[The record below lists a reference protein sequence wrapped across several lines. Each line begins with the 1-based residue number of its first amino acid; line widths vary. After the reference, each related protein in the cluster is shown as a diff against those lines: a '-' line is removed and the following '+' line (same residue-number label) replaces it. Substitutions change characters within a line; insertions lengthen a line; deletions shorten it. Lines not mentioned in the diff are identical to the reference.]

1 MPTTSLTTANVRL
14 TRPNRRLARDSTLAR
29 QPGLAAVPRW
39 GFAEWFV
46 ISQTALP
53 ALLYLPGTQP
63 FRVVLRILPFG
74 ASLAALC
81 LFRVSWSHP
90 ATRWL
95 AAALAYLA
103 VMIFHPATNTLLAGV
118 AQVALYL
125 AVVAPLFWAPAM
137 VRSVAQLRR
146 LLLILLVCNGIN
158 SAVGVLQVYDPARW
172 LPTEFSSVI
181 AKSRYGLHPL
191 AYIGSDG
198 RRIVRPPGL
207 FDAPGAVCGPAMVAA
222 LLGIIFFFQPASS
235 LWRAAGPA
243 LAALG
248 VAAIFFSQVRT
259 ALLIMI
265 GTFAVFITVLLAQK
279 RVVKVGGAVTLG
291 LVLFLASWTCAVSLG
306 GKSVKDRFAVLVED
320 GVIATYDRTRRAP
333 MLTHAFT
340 HLLPSYP
347 LGAGLGRWGMM
358 RAYFGDE
365 SNLASPMIWS
375 ELQITSWIL
384 DGGIV
389 LLALYSAAIFATTR
403 NQLHIAF
410 RSENQALRTW
420 TPPVVALCAGTIA
433 LIFGFTPFTTQMGL
447 QYWFLVG
454 ALYGTWL
461 HEQTGYQETSLAPR
475 QR

>member
-1 MPTTSLTTANVRL
+1 MSLDAAQPSPCLASDTTGAPSADVECASDSTFANL
-14 TRPNRRLARDSTLAR
+14 PRLATMT
-29 QPGLAAVPRW
+29 PRW

-46 ISQTALP
+46 IAQTALP
-53 ALLYLPGTQP
+53 ALMFLPGTQP

-90 ATRWL
+90 ATRWI

-103 VMIFHPATNTLLAGV
+103 VMIFHPTTNTVLAGF
-118 AQVALYL
+118 AQVMLCL

-137 VRSVAQLRR
+137 VRSVGQLKR
-146 LLLILLVCNGIN
+146 LLLILLVCNGVN
-158 SAVGVLQVYDPARW
+158 SAVGVLQVYDPDRW
-172 LPTEFSSVI
+172 LPSEFSSVI
-181 AKSRYGLHPL
+181 TNSRYGLNPL
-191 AYIGSDG
+191 TYVGADG

-222 LLGIIFFFQPASS
+222 LLGIVVFFQPANAF
-235 LWRAAGPA
+235 WKAAGPA

-248 VAAIFFSQVRT
+248 AAAILFSQVRT
-259 ALLIMI
+259 ALLIMV
-265 GTFAVFITVLLAQK
+265 GTCAVFVAVLFVQK
-279 RVVKVGGAVTLG
+279 RMAKVGGIVALG
-291 LVLFLASWTCAVSLG
+291 LLLFLASWTYAVNVG
-306 GKSVKDRFAVLVED
+306 GKSVEERFAVLVDD
-320 GVIATYDRTRRAP
+320 GIVATYDNTNRGT

-340 HLLPSYP
+340 QLLPQYP

-375 ELQITSWIL
+375 ELQINSWIL

-389 LLALYSAAIFATTR
+389 LLVLYSVAILVTTR

-410 RSENQALRTW
+410 RSRDPGLQAW
-420 TPPVVALCAGTIA
+420 APPVVALCAGTIA
-433 LIFGFTPFTTQMGL
+433 LIFGFTPFTTQ
-447 QYWFLVG
+447 
-454 ALYGTWL
+454 
-461 HEQTGYQETSLAPR
+461 
-475 QR
+475 